1 MLKKLTV
8 SNLAVVEKAEAEF
21 APGLNVLTGET
32 GAGKS
37 VLMGALGLVLGG
49 RADASVVRDGA
60 KEAEVEAI
68 FEVEGKGGGGERVS
82 IRRTVTREG
91 RSRAWVN
98 DESVSVAELKEL
110 GRTLVDIHGPTAN
123 QKLMEEAFQRETLD
137 SYAEFNFVKNGK
149 AISESGESVK
159 RRYGSAFSEL
169 AGLKDQASSLM
180 SATGEEE
187 IDLLRFQVSEL
198 EEAGLSEEDETIA
211 ERHAAAAHA
220 EDIVEN
226 ANAITEALGGDQ
238 SAAEILIQLQP
249 RFREIAKHLPSAAE
263 WAAEAEELTLKVQE
277 LSRTVADAASK
288 MDVGEEDLE
297 ELDKRLTMVN
307 RLKRKYLTVKSLSA
321 CADNGFVI
329 GSTDQ
334 PANRPNEVEQL
345 LAVLANKKA
354 KLDALE
360 HREERLA
367 ELEAKIAVADRAVR
381 AAGAEL
387 TKLRTAAAEKLSS
400 SVTKELRD
408 LGFLQAKFFVALEP
422 IEPEAHGMDRVVYM
436 FEPNPGEAARPLAAI
451 ASSGEI
457 ARVMLAIKC
466 VEKFQVS
473 GFRCQVS
480 GFGTNDERMAA
491 NLKLETCN
499 LKPTLVF
506 DEIDANIGGEVG
518 KIVGEKMRA
527 VARRHQVI
535 AITHLPQ
542 SAVYGDRHLVVSK
555 TVSGGRT
562 RTRISEVE
570 GEDRVSEVARMLGGE
585 KLTTVVRK
593 HAEELLQ
600 LPR

>member
-1 MLKKLTV
+1 MLHRLIV

-60 KEAEVEAI
+60 KEAEVEAD
-68 FEVEGKGGGGERVS
+68 FGETV

-98 DESVSVAELKEL
+98 DESVTVAELKEL
-110 GRTLVDIHGPTAN
+110 GQSLVDIHGPTAN

-137 SYAEFNFVKNGK
+137 AFGGLRVAGCELRVASCGVVENYQ
-149 AISESGESVK
+149 
-159 RRYGSAFSEL
+159 SAFAEL
-169 AGLKDQASSLM
+169 ADLKSQVSSLM
-180 SATGEEE
+180 SSAGEDEL
-187 IDLLRFQVSEL
+187 DMLRFQVGEL
-198 EEAGLSEEDETIA
+198 ENAELTEEDETIA

-220 EDIVEN
+220 EEIVEN
-226 ANAITEALGGDQ
+226 ANAVTEALGGDQ
-238 SAAEILIQLQP
+238 SAAEILIRLQP
-249 RFREIAKHLPSAAE
+249 RFREMAKHLPAAE
-263 WAAEAEELTLKVQE
+263 GWTAEAEELTVKVQE

-288 MDVGEEDLE
+288 LDVGDEDLE
-297 ELDKRLTMVN
+297 SLDARLTLVN
-307 RLKRKYLTVKSLSA
+307 RLLRKYRASDVSGLRSSLEA
-321 CADNGFVI
+321 
-329 GSTDQ
+329 
-334 PANRPNEVEQL
+334 
-345 LAVLANKKA
+345 KKA

-360 HREERLA
+360 HREERIA
-367 ELEAKIAVADRAVR
+367 ELEAKIAVADKQVR
-381 AAGAEL
+381 KAGAEL
-387 TKLRTAAAEKLSS
+387 TKLRKGAAEKLAKA
-400 SVTKELRD
+400 VTKELKD

-457 ARVMLAIKC
+457 ARVMLAMK
-466 VEKFQVS
+466 VAGLQGLKVSKFESLKVP
-473 GFRCQVS
+473 
-480 GFGTNDERMAA
+480 A
-491 NLKLETCN
+491 NPQT
-499 LKPTLVF
+499 LKPSNLQTLVF

-518 KIVGEKMRA
+518 KIVGEKMKA
-527 VARRHQVI
+527 VAKGHQVI

-555 TVSGGRT
+555 QVSGGRT

>member
-1 MLKKLTV
+1 MLHRLTV

-60 KEAEVEAI
+60 KEAEVEAD
-68 FEVEGKGGGGERVS
+68 FGETV

-98 DESVSVAELKEL
+98 DESVSIAELREL

-137 SYAEFNFVKNGK
+137 AYAGLQGCKVEGFQGFKV
-149 AISESGESVK
+149 SGSK
-159 RRYGSAFSEL
+159 GSKVLADYQAAFSEL
-169 AGLKDQASSLM
+169 ADLRSQISRLTSSDD
-180 SATGEEE
+180 EDVEF
-187 IDLLRFQVSEL
+187 LRFQVNEL
-198 EEAGLSEEDETIA
+198 EEADLSEDDETIA

-249 RFREIAKHLPSAAE
+249 RFREIEKHLPSATE

-288 MDVGEEDLE
+288 MDVGEEDFE
-297 ELDKRLTMVN
+297 SLDARLTLVN
-307 RLKRKYLTVKSLSA
+307 KLLRKYRASNVAGLLSLLS
-321 CADNGFVI
+321 
-329 GSTDQ
+329 
-334 PANRPNEVEQL
+334 E
-345 LAVLANKKA
+345 KKA

-360 HREERLA
+360 HREERIA
-367 ELEAKIAVADRAVR
+367 ELNAKIAVVDKAVR
-381 AAGAEL
+381 TAGAEL
-387 TKLRTAAAEKLSS
+387 TKLRTAAEEKLAG

-457 ARVMLAIKC
+457 ARVMLAIKVAGLKGC
-466 VEKFQVS
+466 KVS
-473 GFRCQVS
+473 GFQGSKVS
-480 GFGTNDERMAA
+480 RLQGFKVEE
-491 NLKLETCN
+491 LEGETLQPCN
-499 LKPTLVF
+499 PATLKPCNPETLQPLTLVF

-518 KIVGEKMRA
+518 KIVGEKMRG
-527 VARRHQVI
+527 RSR
-535 AITHLPQ
+535 
-542 SAVYGDRHLVVSK
+542 
-555 TVSGGRT
+555 GGIR
-562 RTRISEVE
+562 
-570 GEDRVSEVARMLGGE
+570 
-585 KLTTVVRK
+585 
-593 HAEELLQ
+593 
-600 LPR
+600 

>member
-1 MLKKLTV
+1 MLGAWCVVEVLRKLTV

-60 KEAEVEAI
+60 KEAEVEAD
-68 FEVEGKGGGGERVS
+68 FGETV

-98 DESVSVAELKEL
+98 DESVSIAELKEL
-110 GRTLVDIHGPTAN
+110 GRSLVDIHGPTAN

-137 SYAEFNFVKNGK
+137 SYAGLRVAGCEVV
-149 AISESGESVK
+149 E
-159 RRYGSAFSEL
+159 RYDSAFSEL
-169 AGLKDQASSLM
+169 TDLKSQVSGLM
-180 SATGEEE
+180 SSDGEDEL
-187 IDLLRFQVSEL
+187 DMLRFQVNEL
-198 EEAGLSEEDETIA
+198 DEAGLSDDDETIA

-220 EDIVEN
+220 EEIAEN
-226 ANAITEALGGDQ
+226 ANAVTEALGGDQ
-238 SAAEILIQLQP
+238 SAAEILIRLQP
-249 RFREIAKHLPSAAE
+249 RFREMAKHLPAAAE

-277 LSRTVADAASK
+277 LSRAVADAASK
-288 MDVGEEDLE
+288 LDVGEEDLE
-297 ELDKRLTMVN
+297 ELDRRLTIVN
-307 RLKRKYLTVKSLSA
+307 KLLRKYRASDVSGLKSS
-321 CADNGFVI
+321 
-329 GSTDQ
+329 
-334 PANRPNEVEQL
+334 
-345 LAVLANKKA
+345 LAAKKA

-367 ELEAKIAVADRAVR
+367 ELNAKIAVADKAVR
-381 AAGAEL
+381 KAGAEL
-387 TKLRTAAAEKLSS
+387 TKLRRAAAEKLAKA
-400 SVTKELRD
+400 VTKELKD

-422 IEPEAHGMDRVVYM
+422 VEPETHGMDRVVYM
-436 FEPNPGEAARPLAAI
+436 FEPNPGEQARPLAAI

-473 GFRCQVS
+473 GFRFQVSGVRCQVS
-480 GFGTNDERMAA
+480 GSGASDERMAT
-491 NLKLETCN
+491 NLKPETCN

-518 KIVGEKMRA
+518 KVVGEKMRA
-527 VARRHQVI
+527 VARSHQVI

-555 TVSGGRT
+555 HVSGGRT

-570 GEDRVSEVARMLGGE
+570 GEDRISEVARMLGGE
-585 KLTTVVRK
+585 RLTTVVRK